1 MIHTVSARLAA
12 ALVATVAG
20 AASYEHIASVAIGA
34 GERDWV
40 GYSLPL
46 AIDGLILVGVAALLE
61 DKRSDRVGRLSARV
75 AIVVGVVATLAANL
89 ASAEPTW
96 TARAV
101 AVAAPVSFLLSV
113 EVLTRVGKPRIPV
126 HHGAEKSPTRGNALS
141 ATHSQDQGTPP
152 TRVRAKPRSK
162 PTGERVA
169 AAVARTPSA
178 TPAELAARLRLSE
191 RTVHR
196 YLPAPPAGPL
206 SRQDRS
212 GAGLPHTTDLEPS
225 PNGGPS

>member
-12 ALVATVAG
+12 ALVATIAG
-20 AASYEHIASVAIGA
+20 AASWEHIASVALGS
-34 GERDWV
+34 GERPWV
-40 GYSLPL
+40 AYSLPA

-113 EVLTRVGKPRIPV
+113 EVLTRVGKPRQILSESKV
-126 HHGAEKSPTRGNALS
+126 AVLTRGNALS
-141 ATHSQDQGTPP
+141 GTQSQDQGIPP
-152 TRVRAKPRSK
+152 TRVRTKPARK
-162 PTGERVA
+162 PTADRVA

-178 TPAELAARLRLSE
+178 SPAELAARLRLSE

-196 YLPAPPAGPL
+196 YLPADAKSL
-206 SRQDRS
+206 LVSS
-212 GAGLPHTTDLEPS
+212 EVAS
-225 PNGGPS
+225 PNGGPT

>member
-12 ALVATVAG
+12 GLVATVAG
-20 AASYEHIASVAIGA
+20 AASYSHIADVAIGA

-113 EVLTRVGKPRIPV
+113 EVLTRVGKPRHLDHSDRDTVTVTSIKPLT
-126 HHGAEKSPTRGNALS
+126 SGNALS

-152 TRVRAKPRSK
+152 TRVRTKPARK
-162 PTGERVA
+162 PTGDRVA

-178 TPAELAARLRLSE
+178 TPAELAVRLRLSE

-196 YLPAPPAGPL
+196 YLPAPVEVA
-206 SRQDRS
+206 
-212 GAGLPHTTDLEPS
+212 S
-225 PNGGPS
+225 PNGGSQK